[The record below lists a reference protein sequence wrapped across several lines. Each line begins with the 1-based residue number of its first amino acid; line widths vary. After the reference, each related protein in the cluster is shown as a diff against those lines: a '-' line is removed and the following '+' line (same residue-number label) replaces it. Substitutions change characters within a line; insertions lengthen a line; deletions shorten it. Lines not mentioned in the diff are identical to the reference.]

1 MLFEEGGENFYGWFG
16 QNTRWS
22 QGRAQTKSN
31 AVVQSDIIQYFSAL
45 KVCSGFTECLILQ
58 TILRTEQCT
67 GSKNL

>member
-45 KVCSGFTECLILQ
+45 MVCSDFTECLIFHKPFSEIQ
-58 TILRTEQCT
+58 YEQ
-67 GSKNL
+67 KNL